1 MPYDIIKVSS
11 DGYKVCKKGSK
22 PRECY
27 SNKALPLRRAKA
39 QRRAIYASEGARG
52 GAVLEPLDMNQE
64 AMAMSGEGFF
74 GDLAKRAAQGISDFV
89 MKPKGFDESQVKQGW
104 VNKPADM
111 PPLYTLAQMA
121 KATYSGSK
129 EIAGYDILLQNPY
142 MIFYL
147 KQGTNLIIVAIR
159 GTEFSDL
166 KDVSADVSIV
176 NNGLQNSSRYKQDL
190 ATLQQFQQQYPPS
203 QYTYYGVGH
212 SLSGAILDKF
222 LNAGLIK
229 SGVSFNPAV
238 EKQDFARQNG
248 NHRIYLSCD
257 PLYNIMGKFIT
268 NGNIEVLPM
277 ENPAGTSA
285 GVVDSAK
292 GARECHSINTIMPK
306 MSGRGDR
313 RGKRLPY
320 DLEGGGFF
328 DWVRDKATAIFKPN
342 LEQYTNASKSAIE
355 KVGDKVITK
364 IDIVRKPVQGFV
376 DKAFKILTLGK
387 WDELKKKYGY
397 EQFFHLAIECELEG
411 GGRVKIEKNDRIDVS
426 TSWSVASNEERQ
438 PVPLDGA
445 RVSVNEL
452 LDRTR
457 KRVGDAQFFL
467 YDAFGD
473 RNCQSFIR
481 DLLQTIGRYTEQA
494 KAFLYQPVDKLAK
507 EIPEFS
513 KKFSKGL
520 TDLGGRVSLILGK
533 GQAADEIEPMVA
545 MGSARFSP
553 LVMPQSMIAG
563 RAIPVDA

>member
-1 MPYDIIKVSS
+1 
-11 DGYKVCKKGSK
+11 
-22 PRECY
+22 
-27 SNKALPLRRAKA
+27 
-39 QRRAIYASEGARG
+39 
-52 GAVLEPLDMNQE
+52 
-64 AMAMSGEGFF
+64 
-74 GDLAKRAAQGISDFV
+74 
-89 MKPKGFDESQVKQGW
+89 
-104 VNKPADM
+104 
-111 PPLYTLAQMA
+111 
-121 KATYSGSK
+121 
-129 EIAGYDILLQNPY
+129 
-142 MIFYL
+142 
-147 KQGTNLIIVAIR
+147 
-159 GTEFSDL
+159 
-166 KDVSADVSIV
+166 
-176 NNGLQNSSRYKQDL
+176 
-190 ATLQQFQQQYPPS
+190 
-203 QYTYYGVGH
+203 
-212 SLSGAILDKF
+212 
-222 LNAGLIK
+222 
-229 SGVSFNPAV
+229 
-238 EKQDFARQNG
+238 
-248 NHRIYLSCD
+248 
-257 PLYNIMGKFIT
+257 
-268 NGNIEVLPM
+268 
-277 ENPAGTSA
+277 
-285 GVVDSAK
+285 
-292 GARECHSINTIMPK
+292 
-306 MSGRGDR
+306 
-313 RGKRLPY
+313 
-320 DLEGGGFF
+320 
-328 DWVRDKATAIFKPN
+328 
-342 LEQYTNASKSAIE
+342 
-355 KVGDKVITK
+355 
-364 IDIVRKPVQGFV
+364 V

-533 GQAADEIEPMVA
+533 GQAADEIEPSVA